1 MARIIDFYFD
11 YLSPYA
17 YLAWLCLPE
26 VTDPRDV
33 EIVPRPVL
41 FAGLLN
47 HWGQL
52 GPAEIPPKGGH
63 VGRETGR
70 FAALRGIPLRMP
82 RYHPFR
88 PLVALRVSLAV
99 VSHDRQKQAI
109 TALFKAGW
117 AEGIDLGDP
126 GDICKAL
133 NEAGLDGEQ
142 LVAAAEQPLA
152 KDTLRMETE
161 AAISRGVFGIPTMVV
176 EDEQASTSTRPQAGL
191 FWGLDQFQYLAL
203 YLDGKDPL
211 ASVDNMRGSLGRAVV
226 RPGSVGR
233 GQGNDGKVLKP
244 S

>member
-1 MARIIDFYFD
+1 MARTVDFYFD

-26 VTDPRDV
+26 VTEPRDV

-52 GPAEIPPKGGH
+52 GPAEIPPKNIH
-63 VGRETGR
+63 VFKDTHR
-70 FAALRGIPLRMP
+70 FAAHRGIPLRSP

-99 VSHDRQKQAI
+99 VSHDKQNEAI
-109 TALFKAGW
+109 TALYKAGW
-117 AEGIDLGDP
+117 AEGIDLGDSAS
-126 GDICKAL
+126 IRKAL
-133 NEAGLDGEQ
+133 DEAGLDGDQ
-142 LVAAAEQPLA
+142 LVADAEEPLA
-152 KDTLRMETE
+152 KDTLREETDR
-161 AAISRGVFGIPTMVV
+161 AIDRGVFGIPTMVV
-176 EDEQASTSTRPQAGL
+176 EDEL
-191 FWGLDQFQYLAL
+191 FWGLDQFQHLAL

-211 ASVDNMRGSLGRAVV
+211 TSVIRERTGTSGRAVV

-233 GQGNDGKVLKP
+233 GQGNSGEVLKP
-244 S
+244 T

>member
-1 MARIIDFYFD
+1 MARTLDFYFD

-26 VTDPRDV
+26 VTESRDV

-52 GPAEIPPKGGH
+52 GPAEIPPKGLH
-63 VGRETGR
+63 VFKDTRR
-70 FAALRGIPLRMP
+70 FAVLRDIPLRSP

-88 PLVALRVSLAV
+88 PLTALRVSLAS
-99 VSHDRQKQAI
+99 VSRDSQNEAI

-117 AEGIDLGDP
+117 SEGIDLGDP
-126 GDICKAL
+126 DDIRKAL
-133 NEAGLDGEQ
+133 NGAGLDGE
-142 LVAAAEQPLA
+142 LLLGAAAEPAA
-152 KDTLRMETE
+152 KDTLRMETD
-161 AAISRGVFGIPTMVV
+161 AAIGRGVFGIPTMIV
-176 EDEQASTSTRPQAGL
+176 EDEL
-191 FWGLDQFQYLAL
+191 FWGLDQLEYLAL

-211 ASVDNMRGSLGRAVV
+211 SVIEGGTRGHLGRGAV

-233 GQGNDGKVLKP
+233 GQGNDGEVLKT
-244 S
+244 

>member
-1 MARIIDFYFD
+1 MTRTVDFYFD

-33 EIVPRPVL
+33 EIVPHPVV

-52 GPAEIPPKGGH
+52 GPAEIPPKGMH
-63 VGRETGR
+63 VGKDTGR
-70 FAALRGIPLRMP
+70 FAALRGIPLHAP
-82 RYHPFR
+82 RYHPFN
-88 PLVALRVSLAV
+88 PLTALRVSLAV
-99 VSHDRQKQAI
+99 VSGDKQKEAI
-109 TALFKAGW
+109 TAVFKAGW
-117 AEGIDLGDP
+117 ADSIDLGDQSEIR
-126 GDICKAL
+126 DAL
-133 NEAGLDGEQ
+133 NKAGLDGER
-142 LVAAAEQPLA
+142 LVAATDEQLA
-152 KDTLRMETE
+152 RDTLRRETDT
-161 AAISRGVFGIPTMVV
+161 AISRGVFGIPTMIVD
-176 EDEQASTSTRPQAGL
+176 DEL

-211 ASVDNMRGSLGRAVV
+211 DTLEQQRKPSQGRAVV

-244 S
+244 

>member
-1 MARIIDFYFD
+1 MTRTVDFYFD

-63 VGRETGR
+63 VGRDTGR

-88 PLVALRVSLAV
+88 PLLALRVSLAV
-99 VSHDRQKQAI
+99 VSHDRQKEAI

-126 GDICKAL
+126 GDIRKAL

-142 LVAAAEQPLA
+142 LVAAAEESLA
-152 KDTLRMETE
+152 KDTLRMETV
-161 AAISRGVFGIPTMVV
+161 AAIGRGVFGIPTMVV
-176 EDEQASTSTRPQAGL
+176 EDELFDPDYPGRSL

-211 ASVDNMRGSLGRAVV
+211 ASDENVALRSVGRAVV

-233 GQGNDGKVLKP
+233 GQGNDGKVMKQ